1 MVDVVN
7 RFCVYSLQTDKT
19 YRVGLAYSPITTLGL
34 ICTYIPYI
42 YNRKGRTMDM
52 PETNKQEKKVNQCI
66 QCVEAWNAING
77 RYCGKL
83 KRYVSVN
90 SDVPPCHR

>member
-1 MVDVVN
+1 
-7 RFCVYSLQTDKT
+7 
-19 YRVGLAYSPITTLGL
+19 
-34 ICTYIPYI
+34 
-42 YNRKGRTMDM
+42 MDM